1 MLPRRFQNTEEDR
14 VIYEEFQEVDELYFV
29 LEGFIGIGFSKP
41 FCSVTETPYQMV
53 RTQKGSQTI
62 CDHYVIN
69 CRMSQ
74 WSYIALETCMA
85 YALKKQFLH

>member
-1 MLPRRFQNTEEDR
+1 M
-14 VIYEEFQEVDELYFV
+14 DELYFV